1 MNRPYSR
8 VSKNGPGERFAFVKD
23 NSMGLGTIVEER
35 FPEKQDRGTS
45 VQPFCMTLA
54 GHGLELKRG
63 VTTALQINLGLR
75 CNQACR
81 HCHLEAGPDRN
92 EMMSRKTF
100 EEVAGFARRGS
111 FEVIDITGGAP
122 ELHPRIIE
130 MVAGLAPLAKKTL
143 FRCNLTVLAEE
154 KREELIKV
162 CQAHRVSIVASFP
175 SLDAVQAEA
184 QRGRGVFSK
193 SLSTLKRLNDAG
205 YGRPGSDLE
214 LNLVSNPAGA
224 FLPVS
229 QAQAEKRF
237 QRDLDER
244 WGIRFHHL
252 YTFANVPL
260 GRFRRWLI
268 ESGNFGKYM
277 QKLASSFNPCT
288 IGGLMCRSLVSVDW
302 NGDLFDCDFNLAA
315 GLYLGGRKRHVSEMP
330 SPPEPGSAVATSDH
344 CYACT
349 AGSGFT

>member
-1 MNRPYSR
+1 MALERNVVDRPY
-8 VSKNGPGERFAFVKD
+8 
-23 NSMGLGTIVEER
+23 
-35 FPEKQDRGTS
+35 EKQEKGFT
-45 VQPFCMTLA
+45 VEPFSMTLA
-54 GHGLELKRG
+54 RHGLELKRRR
-63 VTTALQINLGLR
+63 TTTLQINVGLR

-81 HCHLEAGPDRN
+81 HCHVEAGPDRT
-92 EMMSRKTF
+92 EMMSRETF

-122 ELHPRIIE
+122 ELHPRIAE
-130 MVAGLAPLAKKTL
+130 MIVRLAPLAPKIL

-154 KREELIKV
+154 KREELIEV

-175 SLDAVQAEA
+175 SLDAAQAEA

-193 SLSTLKRLNDAG
+193 SLSSLKRLNDVG
-205 YGRPGSDLE
+205 YGRLESDLE

-252 YTFANVPL
+252 YTFSNVPL

-268 ESGNFGKYM
+268 ESGNFEKYM

-288 IGGLMCRSLVSVDW
+288 ISGLMCRSLVSVDW
-302 NGDLFDCDFNLAA
+302 TGNLFDCDFNLAA
-315 GLYLGGRKRHVSEMP
+315 GFYLGGRKRHVSEMAG
-330 SPPEPGSAVATSDH
+330 PPEPGEAVATSDH

-349 AGSGFT
+349 AGSGFS

>member
-1 MNRPYSR
+1 MSLERNMISRP
-8 VSKNGPGERFAFVKD
+8 
-23 NSMGLGTIVEER
+23 L
-35 FPEKQDRGTS
+35 EKQDRETS
-45 VQPFCMTLA
+45 LEPFSSTLA
-54 GHGLELKRG
+54 AHGLELKRG
-63 VTTALQINLGLR
+63 ATTTLQINLGLR

-92 EMMSRKTF
+92 EMMSWETF
-100 EEVAGFARRGS
+100 EEVARYARLGS
-111 FEVIDITGGAP
+111 FAVIDITGGAP
-122 ELHPRIIE
+122 ELHPGIIE
-130 MVAGLAPLAKKTL
+130 VVARLAPLAKKTL

-154 KREELIKV
+154 KREEIIEV
-162 CQAHRVSIVASFP
+162 CQAHRVGIVASFP
-175 SLDAVQAEA
+175 SLDAPQTDA

-193 SLSTLKRLNDAG
+193 SLSALKRLNDLG
-205 YGRPGSDLE
+205 YGRPESDLE

-252 YTFANVPL
+252 YAFSNVPL
-260 GRFRRWLI
+260 GRFRRWLL

-277 QKLASSFNPCT
+277 QKLASSFNPCAVP
-288 IGGLMCRSLVSVDW
+288 GLMCRSLVSVDW
-302 NGDLFDCDFNLAA
+302 NGNLFDCDFNLAA
-315 GLYLGGRKRHVSEMP
+315 GIPLGGRRRHVSEMP
-330 SPPEPGSAVATSDH
+330 GPPEPGEAVATSDH